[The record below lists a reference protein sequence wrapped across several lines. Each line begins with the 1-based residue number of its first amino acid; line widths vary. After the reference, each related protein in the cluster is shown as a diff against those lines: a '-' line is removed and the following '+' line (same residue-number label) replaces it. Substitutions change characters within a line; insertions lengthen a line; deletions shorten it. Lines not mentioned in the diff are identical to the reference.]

1 MYMCVVCTCTCTY
14 LNIQELY
21 LSRVLLFSSLSP
33 ALALNIKKVGCKYK
47 LTWIT
52 IEDYVHTFGS
62 GLIFGDIIV
71 VLLSIN
77 TTVSDDSVAVE
88 LMGGKYIHTYML
100 FK

>member
-1 MYMCVVCTCTCTY
+1 MYMYVPEYTGTVSV
-14 LNIQELY
+14 Q
-21 LSRVLLFSSLSP
+21 SPSVFFSLSC
-33 ALALNIKKVGCKYK
+33 ACSKHKKVGCKYK

-52 IEDYVHTFGS
+52 IDDYVHTFGS

-100 FK
+100 FSTLFI